1 MRLCEYSLKLWFEQP
16 LVGNFIPKN
25 LVRRRDHE
33 DLLTKGNF
41 PHLQRKLRGLS
52 VPYGCFVVGLS
63 FYLSRFPE
71 VACRSGSM
79 DLVGASHQIWHL
91 NVFGGMAY
99 WYSECASTFF
109 GDAVCATG

>member
-1 MRLCEYSLKLWFEQP
+1 MK
-16 LVGNFIPKN
+16 
-25 LVRRRDHE
+25 
-33 DLLTKGNF
+33 
-41 PHLQRKLRGLS
+41 GLS

-71 VACRSGSM
+71 VACKGGSM

-109 GDAVCATG
+109 GDSVCALG

>member
-1 MRLCEYSLKLWFEQP
+1 M
-16 LVGNFIPKN
+16 
-25 LVRRRDHE
+25 
-33 DLLTKGNF
+33 
-41 PHLQRKLRGLS
+41 QRKLRGLS